1 MNKVILQRWEESNR
15 SFGTQPDGCSL
26 HLTDSDKDSYI
37 KEIYKDRSDNIPDIY
52 ERVIGSPLVAF
63 IEDGLYD
70 IIQNKKT
77 LRLQEHELNNLINLE
92 ELIIKE

>member
-1 MNKVILQRWEESNR
+1 MNKVIFQRWEESTR
-15 SFGTQPDGCSL
+15 SFGNQPDGCSL
-26 HLTDSDKDSYI
+26 HLTDGDKDSYI

-52 ERVIGSPLVAF
+52 ERVIGSSLVAF

-70 IIQNKKT
+70 IMQNKKT